1 MNSNNKENKINIK
14 DAKKIVV
21 SAPKSIRGEVNI
33 PPDKSISHRA
43 LFINALSEGEAQ
55 ITNYLEGVDTWC
67 TINCLRALGVEII
80 HEKDNRVLIK
90 GIGHNEFKESN
101 DILNVGTSATTMRF
115 LTGLIAADPIL
126 TIITGVTRTI
136 NRPMK
141 RVIEPI
147 SRMGATILG
156 RENNTIGPLVIHG
169 GELKGIEHKSDVS
182 SSEVKTTILL
192 AGLRAKSGKTIIDN
206 PLPSRDH
213 TERMLIA
220 MGHDVLI
227 DNNGC
232 RVTIEPLS
240 KPLKPLDMKI
250 PGEISAAVYWIVLG
264 LVHPDC
270 ELTIKSVCVNPLR
283 TGLLEVL
290 KKMGANIEIIENE
303 KSSQLEPIA
312 DIRVKSSKL
321 HGTTIEPEY
330 FPTMADEFP
339 GFALAASLAEGET
352 IIKGAGDLR
361 NKKSD
366 RIKCVVEEFSKLG
379 AKVFETEDGMRFEGV
394 KKLIGSTCWS
404 HGDHRLGNSLI
415 VSGLVA
421 EGETC
426 IDDVVPVSSTSYPNF
441 WDEVQNCCGIEVIK
455 RVY

>member
-1 MNSNNKENKINIK
+1 MDNGNNVNEINLK
-14 DAKKIVV
+14 NAKKIVV
-21 SAPKSIRGEVNI
+21 SAPKRIRGEVSI

-43 LFINALSEGEAQ
+43 LFINALSDGEAE

-80 HEKDNRVLIK
+80 HERDKRVLIK
-90 GIGHNEFKESN
+90 GIGNNSFKESD

-115 LTGLIAADPIL
+115 MTGLVAADPIF
-126 TIITGVTRTI
+126 TIITGATRTI

-141 RVIEPI
+141 RIIEPI
-147 SRMGATILG
+147 TKMGATILG
-156 RENNTIGPLVIHG
+156 REDNKIGPLVIRG
-169 GELKGIEHKSDVS
+169 AQLKGVEHISEIS
-182 SSEVKTTILL
+182 SSETKTAILL
-192 AGLRAKSGKTIIDN
+192 AGLRAKSGKTVIEN

-220 MGHDVLI
+220 MGHNVITDK
-227 DNNGC
+227 NGC
-232 RVTIEPLS
+232 RVTIEPLT
-240 KPLKPLDMKI
+240 KPLKPIDMEI
-250 PGEISAAVYWIVLG
+250 PGEISAAVYWIILG
-264 LVHPDC
+264 LVHSDSD
-270 ELTIKSVCVNPLR
+270 LTIKSVCVNPMR
-283 TGLLEVL
+283 VGLLEVL
-290 KKMGANIEIIENE
+290 RKMGADIEIIEN
-303 KSSQLEPIA
+303 KKASQLEPIA
-312 DIRVKSSKL
+312 DIRVKTSKL
-321 HGTTIEPEY
+321 HGITIEPEF

-394 KKLIGSTCWS
+394 KKLTGSSCWS

-426 IDDVVPVSSTSYPNF
+426 IDDIVPVTSTSYPNF
-441 WDEVQNCCGIEVIK
+441 WDEVQKCCGSDVIK